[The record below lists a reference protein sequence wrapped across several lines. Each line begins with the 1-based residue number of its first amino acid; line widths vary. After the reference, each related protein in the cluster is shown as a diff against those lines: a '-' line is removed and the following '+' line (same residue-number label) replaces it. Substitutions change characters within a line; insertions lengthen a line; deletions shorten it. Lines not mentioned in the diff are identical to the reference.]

1 MRSDSLERINYML
14 LGPVRHSYTAM
25 ERSAEQGIEHLV
37 IPRYTRVINTSENK
51 DDINEAYNLIS
62 SSMVRNEQIIEDIRN
77 CVNMGRTPVI
87 LTRYKE
93 HARLIY
99 DSVRE
104 DADYV
109 FLLYGDNSTK
119 ENEKVRAQLKAVP
132 GDKTLI
138 LVATGQKIGE
148 GFDYPRLDTLIL
160 ILISGNSTVCI

>member
-1 MRSDSLERINYML
+1 ML
-14 LGPVRHSYTAM
+14 S
-25 ERSAEQGIEHLV
+25 
-37 IPRYTRVINTSENK
+37 PRYTRVINTSENK

-119 ENEKVRAQLKAVP
+119 ENEKYGP
-132 GDKTLI
+132 
-138 LVATGQKIGE
+138 
-148 GFDYPRLDTLIL
+148 
-160 ILISGNSTVCI
+160 N